1 MKRRKKMYYRLMNRL
16 DYESLQEDMREDNPL
31 KKVSDRIEEIIDT
44 LDDNYGAQRN
54 SKAMGG
60 YLLLFQSEE
69 NYEELKM
76 QILSFYQLDIKDY
89 EYSETLIEDKE
100 YNVEWWEEL
109 YMLSSDDAIV
119 IMHPR
124 SKED

>member
-1 MKRRKKMYYRLMNRL
+1 MKRGKKMYYRLKNRL
-16 DYESLQEDMREDNPL
+16 DYESLKEDIGEDNSL
-31 KKVSDRIEEIIDT
+31 KIVSDRIEEIIDT
-44 LDDNYGAQRN
+44 LDDNYGTHRN

-76 QILSFYQLDIKDY
+76 QILSFYHLDIEDY

-100 YNVEWWEEL
+100 YTVEWWEEL

>member
-1 MKRRKKMYYRLMNRL
+1 MKRRKKMYYRLKNRL
-16 DYESLQEDMREDNPL
+16 DFESLQEDIGEDNSL
-31 KKVSDRIEEIIDT
+31 KIVSDRIEEIIDT
-44 LDDNYGAQRN
+44 LDDNYGAHRN
-54 SKAMGG
+54 SRDMGG

-76 QILSFYQLDIKDY
+76 QILSFYQLDINDY

>member
-44 LDDNYGAQRN
+44 LDDNYGAHRN
-54 SKAMGG
+54 SRDMGG

-89 EYSETLIEDKE
+89 EYSETLIEDQE

>member
-1 MKRRKKMYYRLMNRL
+1 MTTMVLKGIVKLWVDIYY
-16 DYESLQEDMREDNPL
+16 
-31 KKVSDRIEEIIDT
+31 
-44 LDDNYGAQRN
+44 
-54 SKAMGG
+54 
-60 YLLLFQSEE
+60 
-69 NYEELKM
+69 YEELKM
-76 QILSFYQLDIKDY
+76 LILSFYHLDIEDY

-119 IMHPR
+119 IMHPK

>member
-89 EYSETLIEDKE
+89 EYSETLIEDQE
-100 YNVEWWEEL
+100 YNVEWREEL

>member
-1 MKRRKKMYYRLMNRL
+1 MKRGKKMYYRLKNRL

-44 LDDNYGAQRN
+44 LDDNYGAHRN
-54 SKAMGG
+54 SRDMGG

-69 NYEELKM
+69 NYEKLKM

>member
-44 LDDNYGAQRN
+44 LDDNYGAHRN
-54 SKAMGG
+54 SRDMGG

-69 NYEELKM
+69 NYEKLKM

>member
-1 MKRRKKMYYRLMNRL
+1 MKRRKKMYYRLKNRL
-16 DYESLQEDMREDNPL
+16 DFESLQEDIGEDNSL
-31 KKVSDRIEEIIDT
+31 KIVSDRIEEIIDT
-44 LDDNYGAQRN
+44 LDDNYGAHRN
-54 SKAMGG
+54 SRDMGG

-89 EYSETLIEDKE
+89 EYSETLIEDQE

>member
-1 MKRRKKMYYRLMNRL
+1 MKRRKKMYYRLKNRL
-16 DYESLQEDMREDNPL
+16 DFESLQEDIGEDNSL
-31 KKVSDRIEEIIDT
+31 KIVSDRIEEIIDT
-44 LDDNYGAQRN
+44 LDDNYGAHRN
-54 SKAMGG
+54 SRAMGG

>member
-76 QILSFYQLDIKDY
+76 QILSFYQLDINDY

>member
-1 MKRRKKMYYRLMNRL
+1 MKRGKKMYYRLKNRL
-16 DYESLQEDMREDNPL
+16 DFESLQEDIGEDNSL
-31 KKVSDRIEEIIDT
+31 KIVSDRIEEIIDT
-44 LDDNYGAQRN
+44 LDDNYGAHRN
-54 SKAMGG
+54 SRAMGG

>member
-1 MKRRKKMYYRLMNRL
+1 MKRRKKMYYRLKNRL
-16 DYESLQEDMREDNPL
+16 DYESLKEDIGEDNSL
-31 KKVSDRIEEIIDT
+31 KIVSDRIEEIIDT
-44 LDDNYGAQRN
+44 LDDNYGTHRN

-69 NYEELKM
+69 NYEKLKM

>member
-1 MKRRKKMYYRLMNRL
+1 MKRRKKMYYRLKNRL
-16 DYESLQEDMREDNPL
+16 DYESLKEDIGEGNSL
-31 KKVSDRIEEIIDT
+31 KIVSDRIEEIIDT

-76 QILSFYQLDIKDY
+76 LILSFYHLDIEDY

-119 IMHPR
+119 IMHPK

>member
-1 MKRRKKMYYRLMNRL
+1 MKRRKKMYYRLKNRL
-16 DYESLQEDMREDNPL
+16 DFESLQEDIGEDNSL
-31 KKVSDRIEEIIDT
+31 KIVSDRIEEIIDT
-44 LDDNYGAQRN
+44 LDDNYGAHRN
-54 SKAMGG
+54 SRAMGG

-69 NYEELKM
+69 NYEELKI

-89 EYSETLIEDKE
+89 EYSETLIEDQE

>member
-89 EYSETLIEDKE
+89 EYSETLIEDQE

>member
-54 SKAMGG
+54 SKSMGG

-76 QILSFYQLDIKDY
+76 QILSFYQLDIEDY

-100 YNVEWWEEL
+100 
-109 YMLSSDDAIV
+109 
-119 IMHPR
+119 
-124 SKED
+124 

>member
-1 MKRRKKMYYRLMNRL
+1 MYYRLMNRL

-44 LDDNYGAQRN
+44 LDDNYGAHRN
-54 SKAMGG
+54 SRDMGG

-69 NYEELKM
+69 NYEKLKM

>member
-1 MKRRKKMYYRLMNRL
+1 MKRRKKMYYRLKNRL
-16 DYESLQEDMREDNPL
+16 DFESLQEDIGEDNSL
-31 KKVSDRIEEIIDT
+31 KIVSDRIEEIIDT